1 MTSLEEINPVINSS
15 RLPDSEQEGSSV
27 SAQDQLAAII
37 QRPCLREGIEL
48 HPFDTSA
55 TEPVYLA
62 QLPNG
67 QRLQISAFLYD
78 ILSRLDGQHTLAEL
92 AAVITAGQE
101 QPISEQELD
110 WVLREKIH
118 PQGLLAGSD
127 VPYPQPS
134 KDISPLKM
142 LVRIPILPARWA
154 SLAARPFQFLFRT
167 PIAIAMIGLIV
178 FIHVLTYTELGQSI
192 NLLRPQ
198 AALATLIDNPVNLL
212 LIFGLLM
219 LSSWFHEFGH
229 LAASGHF
236 GCAHGPLGVGI
247 YSFFRFVMYVEIND
261 AWRLPRVQRVIIDLG
276 GIYFQFIATIFFF
289 LAYMKTGIPSF
300 LWAIVFT
307 DASLLGNLNPMFKF
321 DGYWAL
327 SDLAGVPNL
336 HRRVGDQLKRLL
348 PGQKQSQNPFLQNQ
362 SLAGAVLWLYSIFFL
377 LYFTYFA
384 WLLLALLPGLIPLY
398 PSLIQKVFAAAGTA
412 FQQGNWLAVGEALLD
427 LAMPTLLLVGLTL
440 FAGRGVRAVW
450 GWRDKVIALFKT
462 GDAHTAVQ
470 NHGGNDN
477 G

>member
-1 MTSLEEINPVINSS
+1 MTSLEEINPGINSS
-15 RLPDSEQEGSSV
+15 RLSG
-27 SAQDQLAAII
+27 SAQDGSPASAQDHLAAIMH
-37 QRPCLREGIEL
+37 RPCLREGIEL

-55 TEPVYLA
+55 KEPVYLA
-62 QLPNG
+62 HLPNG
-67 QRLQISAFLYD
+67 QRLQISAFLYV
-78 ILSRLDGQHTLAEL
+78 ILSCLDGQHTLEEL
-92 AAVITAGQE
+92 ATEITASQE
-101 QPISEQELD
+101 LAISEKELA
-110 WVLREKIH
+110 WVLREKIY
-118 PQGLLAGSD
+118 PQGLLAGSN
-127 VPYPQPS
+127 VPYPTPS

-142 LVRIPILPARWA
+142 LVRIPLLPARWA
-154 SLAARPFQFLFRT
+154 SFVTRPCQILFPT
-167 PIAIAMIGLIV
+167 PTAVAVIGLII
-178 FIHVLTYTELGQSI
+178 FIHLLTYAELGQSI

-229 LAASGHF
+229 LAASGYF
-236 GCAHGPLGVGI
+236 GCKHGPLGVGI

-289 LAYMKTGIPSF
+289 LAYLRTGMSSF

-398 PSLIQKVFAAAGTA
+398 PTLIQEVFAAASSA
-412 FQQGNWLAVGEALLD
+412 LHQGDWRAAGEALLD
-427 LAMPTLLLVGLTL
+427 LAMPTLLLVGLTF
-440 FAGRGVRAVW
+440 FAARGVRAVW
-450 GWRDKVIALFKT
+450 GSRTKIAAFFSKS
-462 GDAHTAVQ
+462 GEDADTPERPDV
-470 NHGGNDN
+470 
-477 G
+477 